1 MEALIAP
8 LQRRLLETLIADPKI
23 SVKLLENADDKEK
36 YKICTI
42 EDCGAVTF
50 GKTPFRWWNQLLNCQ
65 DVLQFESV
73 ALKIWDV
80 LVDCSSGLN
89 NQAILKGLSQEIV
102 MNSVRKKNYNWVID
116 RLFDCWRHVAQLS
129 DGYQKPVAPEGALA
143 NDQDGNKVL
152 IEHSGPSQ
160 IVIQLENGTQ
170 RVIPI
175 LDSVGDS
182 LRIGLE
188 YGITGVRR
196 IRQSADSQC
205 VPAGYKLINPST
217 NVYVFKT
224 IEDLL
229 NIQLPQKRRMR
240 ASTSEVVPLNIRESI
255 QRTR

>member
-23 SVKLLENADDKEK
+23 SVKLLENTGDKEK

-42 EDCGAVTF
+42 ENCGAVTF

-102 MNSVRKKNYNWVID
+102 MNSVREKNYNWVID

-129 DGYQKPVAPEGALA
+129 GGYQKPVAPEGALA

-160 IVIQLENGTQ
+160 IVIQLEKKSENVDENDSTSYSDFRQ
-170 RVIPI
+170 RWRFTSYRSRIWYYRSTA
-175 LDSVGDS
+175 DSVVC
-182 LRIGLE
+182 GLIVRTC
-188 YGITGVRR
+188 GI
-196 IRQSADSQC
+196 Q
-205 VPAGYKLINPST
+205 T
-217 NVYVFKT
+217 N
-224 IEDLL
+224 
-229 NIQLPQKRRMR
+229 
-240 ASTSEVVPLNIRESI
+240 
-255 QRTR
+255 